1 MAYFA
6 AHYPTS
12 TPVVRP
18 AMPHR
23 LSPEVPRSSRY
34 LLILLA
40 ILAVAFVLRIYK
52 LDAHGVYLDE
62 KFTLVASQGVVQEG
76 SNQHDVF
83 FTPGKPYFTPKEFHK
98 PKKLADYDEAIARSD
113 ISNSPAYTGLLS
125 LWIRVFGISD
135 FSVRFLSVLFG
146 MGTVW
151 LIFLLARRYTGS
163 ERVGLISAAVAATEP
178 FFVAYS
184 HVARAYSMTI
194 FVSLLATWL
203 FLHILDRLETGADKG
218 HKEGL
223 WGLYAAYGLAYAVS
237 ILGHTLGLMVFVAHG
252 LYLLFYVRNWA
263 AYVGFGLAGVLATLG
278 LLVPWFTVWAGKYL
292 FMTMAYQAQFYKH
305 LADTNPLNNGFGIIL
320 PATVPNVLGAAAP
333 VMADLFWLTNGLSVD
348 TLGRRNV
355 LIELGVGLLVLGI
368 VWFFGRKKNQGQVHA
383 AQVPI
388 WVQLAVPMLLM
399 GVLAAVTIRT
409 SQAMMLT
416 ALPLFGYVLYKAIG
430 HFGQPRQRHFL
441 VLMGLLLL
449 TPTLFLLA
457 IAFRNEHTY
466 GITQRY
472 TSFSFPY
479 AVIIIGILIDQLFRT
494 PRYISYI
501 LTLVLFLKLN
511 YIVDLNRQIF
521 NDTAAKYT
529 QFGVARI
536 KNPYMTAAASIKQQ
550 YAPGDTVLYPAIR
563 LHPADEIE
571 KTYWPFS
578 IKDAQM
584 TNLYLPHDATYYQR
598 MDTTQA
604 DRIWLVKGRT
614 GQRVLIFDFKGPTYR
629 Y

>member
-1 MAYFA
+1 
-6 AHYPTS
+6 
-12 TPVVRP
+12 
-18 AMPHR
+18 MPHR
-23 LSPEVPRSSRY
+23 LSSEVFLTTRS
-34 LLILLA
+34 LVLLLA
-40 ILAVAFVLRIYK
+40 ILAVAFALRIYK

-83 FTPGKPYFTPKEFHK
+83 FTPGKPYFTPQEFHK

-125 LWIRVFGISD
+125 GWIRVFGISD
-135 FSVRFLSVLFG
+135 FSVRFPSVLFG

-163 ERVGLISAAVAATEP
+163 VRVGLISAAVAATEP

-203 FLHILDRLETGADKG
+203 FLRILDRLDTNAEADTTRATGIFGANK
-218 HKEGL
+218 GL

-252 LYLLFYVRNWA
+252 LYLLCYVRHGS
-263 AYVGFGLAGVLATLG
+263 AYVGFGLAGMLATLG
-278 LLVPWFTVWAGKYL
+278 LLVPWFTVYAGKYL

-333 VMADLFWLTNGLSVD
+333 VVADLFWLTNGLASD

-355 LIELGVGLLVLGI
+355 LIELGVGLLALGI
-368 VWFFGRKKNQGQVHA
+368 VLLAGRQRRAGRTPYGQTPVWA
-383 AQVPI
+383 TI
-388 WVQLAVPMLLM
+388 GVPMLLL
-399 GVLAAVTIRT
+399 GVLLVVTMPT
-409 SQAMMLT
+409 VQAMVLA
-416 ALPLFGYVLYKAIG
+416 ALPLFGYVFYQAIG
-430 HFGQPRQRHFL
+430 HFGQPRQRRFL

-449 TPTLFLLA
+449 TPTLFLLV
-457 IAFRNEHTY
+457 IAFRNGHTY

-479 AVIIIGILIDQLFRT
+479 AVIIVGVLIDQLFRT
-494 PRYISYI
+494 PRYISYV
-501 LTLVLFLKLN
+501 LTLVLFLKAN
-511 YIVDLNRQIF
+511 YIMDLNRHIF

-536 KNPYMTAAASIKQQ
+536 KNPYMTAAARIEQQ

-563 LHPADEIE
+563 LHPADDIE

>member
-1 MAYFA
+1 M
-6 AHYPTS
+6 PLRPSPKVPLS
-12 TPVVRP
+12 T
-18 AMPHR
+18 
-23 LSPEVPRSSRY
+23 RSF
-34 LLILLA
+34 LLLLA
-40 ILAVAFVLRIYK
+40 ILAVAFVLRVYK
-52 LDAHGVYLDE
+52 LDAHGVFLDE

-76 SNQHDVF
+76 ANQHDVF

-151 LIFLLARRYTGS
+151 LIFLLARRYSNS

-203 FLHILDRLETGADKG
+203 FLRILDRLDESNTKTSLRSLLGANK
-218 HKEGL
+218 GL
-223 WGLYAAYGLAYAVS
+223 WGLYAAYGLAYALS

-252 LYLLFYVRNWA
+252 LYLLFYVRNWS
-263 AYVGFGLAGVLATLG
+263 AYIGFGVAGVLATVG

-305 LADTNPLNNGFGIIL
+305 LADTYPLPNSFGIIM
-320 PATVPNVLGAAAP
+320 PATLPNVAKAALP
-333 VMADLFWLTNGLSVD
+333 VITDLFWLTNGLASD

-355 LIELGVGLLVLGI
+355 VIELVVGLLVLGM
-368 VWFFGRKKNQGQVHA
+368 VLLAERQRQAGKTPYGQTPWWA
-383 AQVPI
+383 TTGVPI
-388 WVQLAVPMLLM
+388 LLM
-399 GVLAAVTIRT
+399 GIMLVVTIPHY
-409 SQAMMLT
+409 QAMVLT
-416 ALPLFGYVLYKAIG
+416 ALPLFGYVLYKAIQ
-430 HFGQPRQRHFL
+430 HFGQTRQRHFL

-449 TPTLFLLA
+449 TPTLFLLV
-457 IAFRNEHTY
+457 IAFRNGHTY

-479 AVIIIGILIDQLFRT
+479 AVIIVGILIDQLFRM

-501 LTLVLFLKLN
+501 LTLVVFLKLN
-511 YIVDLNRQIF
+511 YIMELNKHIF
-521 NDTAAKYT
+521 DDTAAKYT

-536 KNPYMTAAASIKQQ
+536 KNPYMTAAASIEQQ

-598 MDTTQA
+598 MDTTQS

>member
-1 MAYFA
+1 M
-6 AHYPTS
+6 PLRPSSNIPLS
-12 TPVVRP
+12 T
-18 AMPHR
+18 
-23 LSPEVPRSSRY
+23 RSLIV
-34 LLILLA
+34 LLVIM
-40 ILAVAFVLRIYK
+40 AVAFALRIYK

-98 PKKLADYDEAIARSD
+98 PKRLADYDEAIARSD

-135 FSVRFLSVLFG
+135 FSVRFLSVLFS

-163 ERVGLISAAVAATEP
+163 VRVGLISAAVAATEP

-203 FLHILDRLETGADKG
+203 FLRILDRLSDPTRTGERNVFLANK
-218 HKEGL
+218 GL
-223 WGLYAAYGLAYAVS
+223 WGLYAGYGIAYAVS

-252 LYLLFYVRNWA
+252 LYLLLYVRNWS
-263 AYVGFGLAGVLATLG
+263 AYVGFGLAGLLATLG
-278 LLVPWFTVWAGKYL
+278 LLVPWFTLYAGKYL

-305 LADTNPLNNGFGIIL
+305 LADTNPLNNGFGVIL
-320 PATVPNVLGAAAP
+320 PATMPNVFNAALP
-333 VMADLFWLTNGLSVD
+333 VVADLFWLTNGLASD

-355 LIELGVGLLVLGI
+355 LIELAIGLLVLGL
-368 VWFFGRKKNQGQVHA
+368 VLVAERQRRAGQTPYGQTPWWAKVG
-383 AQVPI
+383 
-388 WVQLAVPMLLM
+388 VPMLLL
-399 GVLAAVTIRT
+399 GVLLIVTIPNG
-409 SQAMMLT
+409 QAMMLT
-416 ALPLFGYVLYKAIG
+416 ALPLFGYVLYKAVQY
-430 HFGQPRQRHFL
+430 FGQIQQRHFL

-449 TPTLFLLA
+449 TPTFFLLF
-457 IAFRNEHTY
+457 IAFRNGHTY

-479 AVIIIGILIDQLFRT
+479 AVIIIGVLIDQLFRMD
-494 PRYISYI
+494 RYISYV
-501 LTLVLFLKLN
+501 LALVLLLKVY
-511 YIVDLNRQIF
+511 YIMDLNNRILA
-521 NDTAAKYT
+521 DIAPKYT

-536 KNPYMTAAASIKQQ
+536 KNPYMTAADRIEQQ
-550 YAPGDTVLYPAIR
+550 YTPGDTVLYPAVR

-571 KTYWPFS
+571 KTFWPFS

-598 MDTTQA
+598 MDTTQENQ
-604 DRIWLVKGRT
+604 IWLVKGRT

>member
-1 MAYFA
+1 
-6 AHYPTS
+6 
-12 TPVVRP
+12 
-18 AMPHR
+18 MPHSP
-23 LSPEVPRSSRY
+23 SPEVFLTTRS
-34 LLILLA
+34 LVLLLA
-40 ILAVAFVLRIYK
+40 ILVVAFVLRIYK

-76 SNQHDVF
+76 ANQHDVF

-125 LWIRVFGISD
+125 GWIRVFGISD

-151 LIFLLARRYTGS
+151 LIFLLAHRYTGS

-203 FLHILDRLETGADKG
+203 FLRILDRLETDTDDTRKKSLFGANKD
-218 HKEGL
+218 L

-252 LYLLFYVRNWA
+252 LYLLFYVRNWS

-320 PATVPNVLGAAAP
+320 PATVSNVATATLP
-333 VMADLFWLTNGLSVD
+333 VMADLFWLTNGLASD

-368 VWFFGRKKNQGQVHA
+368 VLLAERQRRAGRTPYGQTPWWA
-383 AQVPI
+383 KTS
-388 WVQLAVPMLLM
+388 VPMLLL
-399 GVLAAVTIRT
+399 GVWLVVTIPT
-409 SQAMMLT
+409 TQAMILT
-416 ALPLFGYVLYKAIG
+416 ALPLFGYVLYKAI
-430 HFGQPRQRHFL
+430 HYFGQSRQRHFL

-449 TPTLFLLA
+449 TPTLFLLV
-457 IAFRNEHTY
+457 IAFRNGHTY

-479 AVIIIGILIDQLFRT
+479 AVIIVGILIDQLFRMH
-494 PRYISYI
+494 RYISYI
-501 LTLVLFLKLN
+501 LTLVLFLKAN
-511 YIVDLNRQIF
+511 YIMDLNRHIF
-521 NDTAAKYT
+521 DDTAAKYT

-584 TNLYLPHDATYYQR
+584 TNLYLPRDATYYQR

-614 GQRVLIFDFKGPTYR
+614 GQRVLIFDFKGSTYR